1 MAGRPH
7 PSDTMP
13 GVRRVASSWLPP
25 LAWMAIIFWF
35 SSRHGGGHLPTAEI
49 IVRKLGHMLGYLVLT
64 LLLVRAL
71 RRSGSLY
78 AVPIAMAVA
87 LAYAAGDE
95 WHQSFVPGR
104 TATVHDVGIDAI
116 GIGIAALA
124 VTRTR
129 LRQVTA

>member
-1 MAGRPH
+1 VAGRPH

-13 GVRRVASSWLPP
+13 GVGRVASSWLPP

-49 IVRKLGHMLGYLVLT
+49 VVRKLGHMLGYLVLT

-71 RRSGSLY
+71 RRSGSLF
-78 AVPIAMAVA
+78 AVPVAMAVA
-87 LAYAAGDE
+87 LAYAASDE

>member
-1 MAGRPH
+1 MAGWPR

-13 GVRRVASSWLPP
+13 GVGRVASSWLPP

-49 IVRKLGHMLGYLVLT
+49 VVRKLGHMLGYLVLT

-78 AVPIAMAVA
+78 AVPVAMAVA
-87 LAYAAGDE
+87 LAYAASDE

>member
-1 MAGRPH
+1 MAGRLH

-13 GVRRVASSWLPP
+13 GVGRVASSWLPP

-49 IVRKLGHMLGYLVLT
+49 VVRKLGHMLGYLVLT

-71 RRSGSLY
+71 RRSGSLF
-78 AVPIAMAVA
+78 AVPVAMAVA
-87 LAYAAGDE
+87 LAYAASDE